1 MSKRNNS
8 SWFPIAMFSRDWEKS
23 GVSACDKN
31 ILFGPCLQDERTSY
45 LHENEFIKKD
55 STVIWNPD
63 KHITV
68 SLASYERAHQENDAE
83 ALGKITRAGIPLGC
97 TFGGAISLTTS
108 KEYADG

>member
-1 MSKRNNS
+1 MVPNRNVQQRLGEVWS
-8 SWFPIAMFSRDWEKS
+8 VSMRQEHTVWALPSRRAD
-23 GVSACDKN
+23 V
-31 ILFGPCLQDERTSY
+31 L
-45 LHENEFIKKD
+45 
-55 STVIWNPD
+55 NPD

-97 TFGGAISLTTS
+97 TFGGAISLTTA